1 MADNNMFSGL
11 ERVGLGMLSNM
22 NLYED
27 EAGTTAVAVE
37 VAKSKRKIKRL
48 KKKMLFL
55 KRVLDVLYVT
65 TNLRLRQLRQER
77 QEWLAQIWTLGQNM
91 RILTR

>member
-37 VAKSKRKIKRL
+37 VAKKQEEDKKTKEKEDRKS
-48 KKKMLFL
+48 
-55 KRVLDVLYVT
+55 VV
-65 TNLRLRQLRQER
+65 
-77 QEWLAQIWTLGQNM
+77 
-91 RILTR
+91 